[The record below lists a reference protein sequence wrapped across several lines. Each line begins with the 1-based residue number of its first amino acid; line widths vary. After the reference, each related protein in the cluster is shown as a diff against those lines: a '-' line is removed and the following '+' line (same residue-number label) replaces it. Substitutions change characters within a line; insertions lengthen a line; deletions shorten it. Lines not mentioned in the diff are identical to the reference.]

1 MPETKNTVLVKF
13 VVNGEEV
20 GSMLL
25 NPKTFSTG
33 SQGYF
38 GTGKLSPGDEA
49 EKGYQGQVQLV
60 RIGSKEA
67 KAAKS

>member
-1 MPETKNTVLVKF
+1 MSFPSQVSSTFMPETKNTVLVKF

-38 GTGKLSPGDEA
+38 GTGKL
-49 EKGYQGQVQLV
+49 
-60 RIGSKEA
+60 
-67 KAAKS
+67 